1 MKDYLVDNK
10 TIYDLQYKFI
20 TYFNLI
26 VRILLILYIFGAVN
40 SNVRILITVN
50 FYVKVFIALFLMY
63 RFNGFRKNKI
73 SFTELDQKIAFSA
86 GLYILVISFYDYV
99 NTLTSSSRLII
110 TRHLK
115 PITDYVISVKY
126 YAFNLLQIPDTLQK
140 TVA

>member
-10 TIYDLQYKFI
+10 LFYNIQYNFI

-26 VRILLILYIFGAVN
+26 VRILLILYMFGAVN
-40 SNVRILITVN
+40 SNVKILITIN

-73 SFTELDQKIAFSA
+73 LFTELDQKIAFSA

-99 NTLTSSSRLII
+99 NTMTNRSRNII
-110 TRHLK
+110 SRHLNT
-115 PITDYVISVKY
+115 ITNYVISVKH
-126 YAFNLLQIPDTLQK
+126 YAFNLLKIPDPLKK
-140 TVA
+140 TIT